1 MQQQDFFI
9 CRSGSNGITATTSK
23 QHYIFISKPGHQMCI
38 FFNVSFRAEEKHC
51 QLPSFVLSVSM
62 IQLRVVN
69 SENSYQCVL
78 TDIFSVWFRVLS
90 SHLNISLSLSLFSL
104 VGEALWR
111 IILLQI
117 IPILFESRVKQ
128 KTLSQKIQRQRCC
141 EIQERGGR
149 PWFRSSLALL
159 SFFLSSVNNMNLV
172 HITADNAAN
181 PQEHEK
187 KSTTVP

>member
-1 MQQQDFFI
+1 MLDIENLGFFRKFDTITIVMQQQDFFI

-23 QHYIFISKPGHQMCI
+23 QQYIFISKPGHQMCI

-90 SHLNISLSLSLFSL
+90 SHLNISLSVTFFSCGQSSTANYSTSNYSFSFL
-104 VGEALWR
+104 IKSQTKNPLADNPKATVLWDSGER
-111 IILLQI
+111 
-117 IPILFESRVKQ
+117 
-128 KTLSQKIQRQRCC
+128 
-141 EIQERGGR
+141 R
-149 PWFRSSLALL
+149 PAVI
-159 SFFLSSVNNMNLV
+159 SFFPRPVKFLFV
-172 HITADNAAN
+172 IG
-181 PQEHEK
+181 E
-187 KSTTVP
+187 

>member
-23 QHYIFISKPGHQMCI
+23 QQYIFISKPGHQMCI

-69 SENSYQCVL
+69 SEKSYQCVL

-90 SHLNISLSLSLFSL
+90 SHLNISLSVTFFSCGQSSTANYSTSNYSFSFL
-104 VGEALWR
+104 
-111 IILLQI
+111 I
-117 IPILFESRVKQ
+117 K
-128 KTLSQKIQRQRCC
+128 SQTKN
-141 EIQERGGR
+141 
-149 PWFRSSLALL
+149 PL
-159 SFFLSSVNNMNLV
+159 
-172 HITADNAAN
+172 ADNPKAKVLRFRREAAGRDFVL
-181 PQEHEK
+181 P
-187 KSTTVP
+187 SPC